1 MGSKSQ
7 ACRTISQEITADCA
21 ILCPRDRVDGNECLS
36 IQESS
41 QEMML
46 SEGCLYPAE
55 IKAREPQKSSTTST
69 LHRESM

>member
-21 ILCPRDRVDGNECLS
+21 ILCPRHRVDGNECLS
-36 IQESS
+36 IKESS

-46 SEGCLYPAE
+46 SEGVDILL
-55 IKAREPQKSSTTST
+55 KSKLGNLISELNNFYS
-69 LHRESM
+69 S